1 MFVCPICSSE
11 NLSTL
16 YYGVLRTGTFGKSTS
31 KKSYVYECQECSVKF
46 IKNQLDESYY
56 KSVDYREDYNNSL
69 DIQSVY
75 EEHDQIDANKLYT
88 IGLENLRHKKIAD
101 FGAAAGSFLQLVA
114 NVSEF
119 SVAIEP
125 SQHFHEVLER
135 HNKYVFSYGSD
146 LVKSGIK
153 IDVATSF
160 DVIEHTQN
168 PVTYAKEIYDSL
180 HDNGKLYLKTPNFYD
195 ILHELNAEVFDP
207 FNYRTAHL
215 FYFDEDSL
223 VNVLKR
229 AGFSQI
235 KVKYLHD
242 YDVSNLLG
250 WMKESKPTG
259 LNKIKTFDN
268 GFNIMYKN
276 YLEQNAL
283 ASHLW
288 IEATK

>member
-1 MFVCPICSSE
+1 MLVCPICLCE
-11 NLSTL
+11 NLDTL
-16 YYGVLRTGTFGKSTS
+16 YYGALRTGTFGKSTS
-31 KKSYVYECQECSVKF
+31 KKAYVYECRECKVKF
-46 IKNQLDESYY
+46 IENQLDESYY
-56 KSVDYREDYNNSL
+56 QSVEYREDYNSSL
-69 DIQSVY
+69 DIESVY
-75 EEHDQIDANKLYT
+75 AEHDQIDANKLHT
-88 IGLENLRHKKIAD
+88 IGLENLRDKKIAD

-125 SQHFHEVLER
+125 SRHFHEVLKR
-135 HNKYVFSYGSD
+135 DNKYVFSYGKD
-146 LVKSGIK
+146 LIKSNIK

-160 DVIEHTQN
+160 DVIEHVQD
-168 PVTYAKEIYDSL
+168 PVAYAKEIYDSL

-215 FYFDEDSL
+215 FYFDETSL
-223 VNVLKR
+223 STVLKK
-229 AGFSQI
+229 AGFCEI
-235 KVKYLHD
+235 KVRYLHD

-250 WMKESKPTG
+250 WMKESRPTG
-259 LNKIKTFDN
+259 LNKIKTFDK

-276 YLEQNAL
+276 YLEQNGL

-288 IEATK
+288 IEARK